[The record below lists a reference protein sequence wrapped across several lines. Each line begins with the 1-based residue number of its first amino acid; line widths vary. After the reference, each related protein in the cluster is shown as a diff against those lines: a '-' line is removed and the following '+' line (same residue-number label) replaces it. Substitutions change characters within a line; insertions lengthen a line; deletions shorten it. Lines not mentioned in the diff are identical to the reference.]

1 MPLDV
6 TRVQRNLRMRVRF
19 FGLEAEDIFVLLAV
33 AIVGQFLGR
42 LVNRDLA
49 GLPMSIVLE
58 WGVPVIAIPALMLF
72 KYGKQRHYFSDFIA
86 YRSKPHVYSAHEAD
100 SGLPRPYL
108 KEDEP
113 CR

>member
-1 MPLDV
+1 MGLDV
-6 TRVQRNLRMRVRF
+6 TRMQRNLRMRVRF

-33 AIVGQFLGR
+33 AIAGQFLGR

-86 YRSKPHVYSAHEAD
+86 YRSKPHVYSALETD

-108 KEDEP
+108 REDEP

>member
-1 MPLDV
+1 MPLEV

-33 AIVGQFLGR
+33 AIAGQFLGH

-49 GLPMSIVLE
+49 GLPMSIILE
-58 WGVPVIAIPALMLF
+58 WGVPVLAIPGLMLF

-100 SGLPRPYL
+100 ARLARPYL
-108 KEDEP
+108 KEDES

>member
-1 MPLDV
+1 MPLEV

-42 LVNRDLA
+42 MVNRDLA
-49 GLPMSIVLE
+49 GLPMSIIFE
-58 WGVPVIAIPALMLF
+58 WGVPVLAIPALMLF

-86 YRSKPHVYSAHEAD
+86 YRSKPRVYSAHERDTQLAK
-100 SGLPRPYL
+100 PYL
-108 KEDEP
+108 REDST

>member
-1 MPLDV
+1 MPLEV

-33 AIVGQFLGR
+33 AIVGQFVGR

-100 SGLPRPYL
+100 SGPPRPYL
-108 KEDEP
+108 KEDKP

>member
-33 AIVGQFLGR
+33 AIAGQFLGR
-42 LVNRDLA
+42 LVNRDLL

-58 WGVPVIAIPALMLF
+58 WGVPALAIPALMLF
-72 KYGKQRHYFSDFIA
+72 KYGKQRHYFSDFTD
-86 YRSKPHVYSAHEAD
+86 YRTKPRVYSALEPDAELME
-100 SGLPRPYL
+100 SYL
-108 KEDEP
+108 REE
-113 CR
+113 

>member
-1 MPLDV
+1 MALNI

-19 FGLEAEDIFVLLAV
+19 FGLEAEDIFVLLAI

-42 LVNRDLA
+42 LINRDLA

-58 WGVPVIAIPALMLF
+58 WGVPILAIPALMLF

-86 YRSKPHVYSAHEAD
+86 YRSKPHVYSALEPQPQGVA
-100 SGLPRPYL
+100 PYF
-108 KEDEP
+108 KEE
-113 CR
+113 R

>member
-1 MPLDV
+1 MALDV

-19 FGLEAEDIFVLLAV
+19 FGLEAEDIFVLLAI

-42 LVNRDLA
+42 LINRDLA

-58 WGVPVIAIPALMLF
+58 WGVPLLAIPALMLF

-86 YRSKPHVYSAHEAD
+86 YRSKPRVYSAHEGD
-100 SGLPRPYL
+100 SLLQTPYL
-108 KEDEP
+108 KEAP
-113 CR
+113 